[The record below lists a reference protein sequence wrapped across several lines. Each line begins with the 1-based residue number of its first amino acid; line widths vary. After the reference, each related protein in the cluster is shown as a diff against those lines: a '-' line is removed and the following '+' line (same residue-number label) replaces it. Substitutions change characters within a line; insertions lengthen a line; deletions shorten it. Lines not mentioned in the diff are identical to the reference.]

1 MQTLDTYFES
11 LKNPFF
17 SSSYQTEVAKSEKEA
32 MGELLKIISVID
44 LEALL
49 NYTIHHGCPP
59 YGYRITYP
67 LRFLAK
73 NINYVKAVYSIHSKG
88 E

>member
-11 LKNPFF
+11 LKKSFF
-17 SSSYQTEVAKSEKEA
+17 
-32 MGELLKIISVID
+32 
-44 LEALL
+44 L

-73 NINYVKAVYSIHSKG
+73 NIDYVKAVYSIHSKG